1 MPDSLWDGALATM
14 RAYATLGSSALGELG
29 SSALGERGS
38 EALVYLGGVVAGE
51 GMVVAGLH
59 RCASSS
65 STVMDRPSRGGPG
78 GGGCRRVA
86 QPSGSR
92 DS

>member
-14 RAYATLGSSALGELG
+14 RAYATLG

-65 STVMDRPSRGGPG
+65 STVMDRPSRGRAGWGRMPP
-78 GGGCRRVA
+78 CCTAKRIAR
-86 QPSGSR
+86 
-92 DS
+92 